1 MDLAVAV
8 SVVVDVAVA
17 LAVAVAMYISLPLR
31 PPHCLPSKYC
41 AVLSLVFAP
50 SGAVEPGAPKAPPDN
65 APSNEK
71 DERR

>member
-1 MDLAVAV
+1 MDVSVAVAV
-8 SVVVDVAVA
+8 AVAVVVAVA
-17 LAVAVAMYISLPLR
+17 LSVALDIALPIR